1 MYGKIYRKENI
12 QFGKYKGIITKLS
25 EKNIIEVITVN
36 KNKFTEFFKG
46 KGYYVLLFIGV
57 LAIGAVAVV
66 GSQLSS
72 DLQNEDYYA
81 DLNDTDE
88 NIAAKEDTKL
98 AENNPVSDQIANPE
112 SDLSDVTN
120 ELGTSIEQ
128 AELEGYGSDTTA
140 AVDKASSQDTK
151 VAEGTTTKEETP
163 AVATAGNEVKNEE
176 NLVKNLSF
184 KADDGL
190 SWPVQGDVIM
200 NYSMDH
206 TVYFATLMQYKVNP
220 AIIISAAEGTVVK
233 AAADGVVTAIDEENA
248 ETGYTITMSIGD
260 KYSVVYGQLKAD
272 SVALS
277 VGDSVSKGDTIGT
290 IAKPSKYYSVEGS
303 NLYFQVMEDD
313 QTVNPMLLLR

>member
-1 MYGKIYRKENI
+1 
-12 QFGKYKGIITKLS
+12 
-25 EKNIIEVITVN
+25 VN

-72 DLQNEDYYA
+72 DLQNEEQNYA
-81 DLNDTDE
+81 DLNATDE
-88 NIAAKEDTKL
+88 NITAGEDTEL
-98 AENNPVSDQIANPE
+98 AENNPVSDQIVNPE

-120 ELGTSIEQ
+120 ELGTSVEQ

-140 AVDKASSQDTK
+140 AVDPATSQDTQT
-151 VAEGTTTKEETP
+151 AEGTTTEEET

-176 NLVKNLSF
+176 NLVGNLSF

-190 SWPVQGDVIM
+190 AWPVQGDVIM

-220 AIIISAAEGTVVK
+220 AIIISAEVGSEVK
-233 AAADGVVTAIDEENA
+233 AAADGVVTAIDEANA

-260 KYSVVYGQLKAD
+260 NYSVVYGQLNAD
-272 SVALS
+272 TVALS
-277 VGDSVSKGDTIGT
+277 VGDSIAKGDTIGT
-290 IAKPSKYYSVEGS
+290 VAEPSKYYSVEGS
-303 NLYFQVMEDD
+303 NLYFQVMEADE
-313 QTVNPMLLLR
+313 TVNPMLLLR